1 LVWKCAGT
9 VRRSTSDHTARPE
22 GGWCEK
28 MSRSDPPRKPEE
40 EVCSAIRRTTTERGE
55 AREVFWM
62 CRVVSCGSG
71 DQRWSTKLYLG
82 SSESLEDHHRSCTL
96 GAEPKIVAALGA

>member
-1 LVWKCAGT
+1 MVWKCAGT

-28 MSRSDPPRKPEE
+28 MWRSDPPRKPEE

-55 AREVFWM
+55 ARTVFWM

-82 SSESLEDHHRSCTL
+82 SGESLEDHHRSCTL